1 VCSTIATNITSSIVD
16 SYAVDIG
23 IAEFKRITRQKY
35 EDPGD
40 KEQQSLAPR
49 EKPWKFKDHGHNWKL

>member
-1 VCSTIATNITSSIVD
+1 VD